1 MTEKGC
7 FYCESDELLLTLA
20 RLSEAEADSYLQT
33 QDDEFLARVEEA
45 AEIRADQCRSR
56 AESFARAAERI
67 KHVRLLA
74 GSQRMA
80 QST

>member
-20 RLSEAEADSYLQT
+20 RLSEAEADSYLLT
-33 QDDEFLARVEEA
+33 QDDDFLARVEEA
-45 AEIRADQCRSR
+45 AETRADQCRSQ
-56 AESFARAAERI
+56 ADNFARTAERI
-67 KHVRLLA
+67 RHVRLHA

-80 QST
+80 QKT

>member
-20 RLSEAEADSYLQT
+20 KLSEGEADSYLQT

-45 AEIRADQCRSR
+45 AEVRAHQCRSQ
-56 AESFARAAERI
+56 AERFCRAAQRI
-67 KHVRLLA
+67 KHVRLHA

-80 QST
+80 QTS